1 LGKFQIKGRNVLITG
16 ASSGIGR
23 ELSACF
29 AGEGSDLLL
38 GCHPQEKEVLD
49 EWAAE
54 LRNRYYVRAVTFPI
68 DLSEENGPEKL
79 YEAVKGSVDR
89 LDVLVNNAGV
99 MLYGNFH
106 EIPLEHHDTLVRV
119 NLIAYFKL
127 MRLLL
132 ADMVEAGEGRVLN
145 IVSAAAFQPTPYHAS
160 YGAAKAFV
168 QSLSEAVNI
177 EIRGTGVKVLTFNPS
192 YTDTPLLK
200 GGGFPRRIWWY
211 KISGLSDPT
220 VMARKAM
227 KAFKADRAVYIPG
240 LRNWFVH
247 SILVRLT
254 PRRLSEI
261 LSRWVLRE
269 QR

>member
-1 LGKFQIKGRNVLITG
+1 
-16 ASSGIGR
+16 
-23 ELSACF
+23 LSACF

-38 GCHPQEKEVLD
+38 GCHPREKEVLE
-49 EWAAE
+49 EWAVD
-54 LRNRYYVRAVTFPI
+54 LRNRYSVRAVTFPI
-68 DLSEENGPEKL
+68 DLSEENGPESL
-79 YEAVKGSVDR
+79 YGAVKGSVDR

-127 MRLLL
+127 MRLFL

-168 QSLSEAVNI
+168 QSLSEAVNM

-192 YTDTPLLK
+192 YTDTPLLR

-211 KISGLSDPT
+211 KISGLSDPA

-227 KAFKADRAVYIPG
+227 KAFKAERAVYIPG

-247 SILVRLT
+247 SVLVRLT

>member
-1 LGKFQIKGRNVLITG
+1 MGKFQLKGRNVLITG

-23 ELSACF
+23 ELSECF

-38 GCHPQEKEVLD
+38 GCHPREKEVL
-49 EWAAE
+49 EGWAAE
-54 LRNRYYVRAVTFPI
+54 LRNRYSVGAVTFPI
-68 DLSEENGPEKL
+68 DLSEDNGPERL
-79 YEAVKGSVDR
+79 YEAVRGSVDR

-106 EIPLEHHDTLVRV
+106 EIPLERQDTLVKV
-119 NLIAYFKL
+119 NLIAYLKL
-127 MRLLL
+127 MRLFL

-145 IVSAAAFQPTPYHAS
+145 IVSAAAFQATPYHAS

-168 QSLSEAVNI
+168 QSLSEAVNP

-192 YTDTPLLK
+192 YTDTPLLR

-211 KISGLSDPT
+211 KISGLSDPA